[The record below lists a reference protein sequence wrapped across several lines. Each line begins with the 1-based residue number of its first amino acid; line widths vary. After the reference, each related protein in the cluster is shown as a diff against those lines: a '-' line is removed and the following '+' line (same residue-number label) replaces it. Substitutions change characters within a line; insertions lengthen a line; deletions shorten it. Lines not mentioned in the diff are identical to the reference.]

1 MLFMYTYYLNESF
14 NALPNYNMASVRHVL
29 ICISNRESVM

>member
-14 NALPNYNMASVRHVL
+14 NALPNYNMHTIIPWQMSG
-29 ICISNRESVM
+29 MF